1 MGLIKAIAGA
11 AGGVMADQWKEFFTC
26 EALPADVLAVKG
38 QKKTTRRSSNTH
50 GDENIITSGSRI
62 AVADGQCMLI
72 VEQGKVVEVC
82 AEPGE
87 YTYDAS
93 TEPTIFAGNLGE
105 SIGQVF
111 QNIGKRFTFGGEA
124 PKDQRIYYFN
134 TKELTGNKYG
144 TPSPVP
150 FRVVDQRAGIDIDI
164 AIRCF
169 GAYSYRI
176 TNPLLFYTNVGG
188 DATEAYTRDTI
199 DGQLKSELLTAL
211 QPAFARI
218 SDMGIRYS
226 SLPGHTREIAEALN
240 EELSAQWRDR
250 RGLEIV
256 AFGVSS
262 VKANEEDEQMIKE
275 MQREAAYMDPT
286 RAAAMLSRS
295 QGEAMKAAASNTAT
309 GPAMAFM
316 GMGMAGQMGGINA
329 QNLYAMGQQQ
339 AAQQAAQQPAAAP
352 QPAPQPAPQSA
363 APAAAPAAD
372 GWTCACGQ
380 TGNTGKFCG
389 NCGQP
394 KPTDESWTCAC
405 GAVNK
410 GKFCAECGRPRPA
423 AVKRFKC
430 DKCGWEPE
438 DPTNPPKFCP
448 ECGDP
453 FNDGDSV
460 S

>member
-169 GAYSYRI
+169 GEYSYRI
-176 TNPLLFYTNVGG
+176 TNPLLFYTNVCGNV
-188 DATEAYTRDTI
+188 TEDYTRDTI

-352 QPAPQPAPQSA
+352 QPAPQPA

-394 KPTDESWTCAC
+394 KPADESWTCTC

-410 GKFCAECGRPRPA
+410 GKFCAECGKPRPA
-423 AVKRFKC
+423 AVKKFKC

>member
-50 GDENIITSGSRI
+50 GDENIITTGSRI

-169 GAYSYRI
+169 GEYSYRI
-176 TNPLLFYTNVGG
+176 TNPLLFYTNVCGNV
-188 DATEAYTRDTI
+188 TEAYTRDTI

-240 EELSAQWRDR
+240 EELSAQ
-250 RGLEIV
+250 
-256 AFGVSS
+256 
-262 VKANEEDEQMIKE
+262 
-275 MQREAAYMDPT
+275 
-286 RAAAMLSRS
+286 
-295 QGEAMKAAASNTAT
+295 
-309 GPAMAFM
+309 
-316 GMGMAGQMGGINA
+316 
-329 QNLYAMGQQQ
+329 
-339 AAQQAAQQPAAAP
+339 
-352 QPAPQPAPQSA
+352 
-363 APAAAPAAD
+363 
-372 GWTCACGQ
+372 
-380 TGNTGKFCG
+380 
-389 NCGQP
+389 
-394 KPTDESWTCAC
+394 
-405 GAVNK
+405 
-410 GKFCAECGRPRPA
+410 
-423 AVKRFKC
+423 
-430 DKCGWEPE
+430 
-438 DPTNPPKFCP
+438 
-448 ECGDP
+448 
-453 FNDGDSV
+453 
-460 S
+460 

>member
-93 TEPTIFAGNLGE
+93 TEPSIFAGNLGE

-169 GAYSYRI
+169 GEYSYRI
-176 TNPLLFYTNVGG
+176 TNPLLFYTNVCGNV
-188 DATEAYTRDTI
+188 TEDYTRDTI

-339 AAQQAAQQPAAAP
+339 AAQQAAQQPAAPP
-352 QPAPQPAPQSA
+352 QPAPQPA
-363 APAAAPAAD
+363 APAAAPAAG
-372 GWTCACGQ
+372 GWTCACGH

-394 KPTDESWTCAC
+394 KPADESWTCAC

-410 GKFCAECGRPRPA
+410 GKFCAECGKPRPA
-423 AVKRFKC
+423 AVKKFKC

-453 FNDGDSV
+453 FNDGDTV